1 MKDKYLFKDEK
12 DLYSII
18 GKNIRYYRKLYSIN
32 NDEMTQEKLAEIIN
46 VSTSL
51 IGNLESKKTYQGIS
65 IYNLYK
71 RVKNSQKDLDGHT
84 KKILALLYQ
93 YKKDNTRFKKILK
106 FIVKK
111 LFVNLA
117 KIISIV
123 SIAES
128 VATGNYIGAM
138 NSATNMLM
146 NITGD
151 YLSTDLTRNLYK
163 WYNKIYK

>member
-1 MKDKYLFKDEK
+1 MLFC
-12 DLYSII
+12 
-18 GKNIRYYRKLYSIN
+18 YRI
-32 NDEMTQEKLAEIIN
+32 MLA
-46 VSTSL
+46 
-51 IGNLESKKTYQGIS
+51 QS

-93 YKKDNTRFKKILK
+93 YKKDNTRFKKILR

-146 NITGD
+146 NITDD
-151 YLSTDLTRNLYK
+151 YLSTNLTRNLYK
-163 WYNKIYK
+163 